1 MAGTGVVETQCFVA
15 RAAAAAAA
23 GGPIIDEAVVVA
35 VVLER
40 LIHCLPTCPLQYY
53 CDWRQCHHVD
63 TVVPHC

>member
-1 MAGTGVVETQCFVA
+1 MAGTGVVETQWFVA
-15 RAAAAAAA
+15 RADAA

-35 VVLER
+35 VIGE
-40 LIHCLPTCPLQYY
+40 IDPLSPDMSSSNY